1 MKHLISIFTLV
12 TLSIG
17 LFAQP
22 PLSKRDQ
29 QRKAEFEAL
38 IEAEQKYETTVNRA
52 EQAFIDRRYV
62 EARMAYQEAIQYN
75 PEKEQWLVSKVKD
88 LDILMARNAAR
99 AIDSIVVTA
108 PKMAAIGLPSS
119 GSHQPAEREV
129 EMLNPEVVGADEIDS
144 AQVLAEAIQPPKVEP
159 KAAITE
165 EEKVAPPAPSHT
177 VTSRNIQLTPS
188 PKPAGNERTSK
199 VKVKED
205 YTSFDNGVTEE
216 TFTLDHS
223 AVLRV
228 VVKEGIDV
236 IVFKRVKHKWG
247 GEFYFMDDQDVTR
260 RYWEEQ
266 VRMYREKYPASQ
278 E

>member
-1 MKHLISIFTLV
+1 MKHLISIFILATW
-12 TLSIG
+12 SIG
-17 LFAQP
+17 LFSQP

-38 IEAEQKYETTVNRA
+38 IEAEENYETTVNRA

-62 EARMAYQEAIQYN
+62 EARMAYEEAIQYN

-108 PKMAAIGLPSS
+108 PKLAATALPTPK
-119 GSHQPAEREV
+119 SHQPDTREV
-129 EMLNPEVVGADEIDS
+129 ELLNPQVVGANEIDS
-144 AQVLAEAIQPPKVEP
+144 AQALAEAIQPPKVEP
-159 KAAITE
+159 KEAMAE
-165 EEKVAPPAPSHT
+165 DEKVAPTAPNHT
-177 VTSRNIQLTPS
+177 VTSRDIQLTPS
-188 PKPAGNERTSK
+188 PKPAGDERTSK

-205 YTSFDNGVTEE
+205 FASFDNGVTEE

-247 GEFYFMDDQDVTR
+247 GEFFFMDDQDVTR

-266 VRMYREKYPASQ
+266 VRMYRLKYPSSQ